1 MKKITLLF
9 AFAVMTMATQAQ
21 EIVERPV
28 GAAQTGLISTKGND
42 GTGVYLADH
51 FVIEE
56 DVTLGNLDVM
66 GFGSVDVETGG
77 FLSFSDNVTGF
88 NVYVFEDDNGTPAGD
103 PESGGE
109 VFKLEDISDANFTLV
124 TEDENDPNA
133 VKGDFVEIDLTAA
146 NGGTEI
152 VLEAGEYWI
161 SAFPSVSTAPSADG
175 RWNWLESDAPTEN
188 ESKLIDPAN
197 LFGAGATSWLDIS
210 LLLEP
215 GETWN
220 ATSWILRDETALS
233 VAGNF
238 DLAEMVS
245 VYPNPTSDFVE
256 LNLPSDIEVN
266 SVQLFD
272 LLGKKIDVTLNNNKI
287 DLSSYAEGVYMLNIE
302 TNQGKLTK
310 KIIKK

>member
-9 AFAVMTMATQAQ
+9 VFAVMSMATQAQ
-21 EIVERPV
+21 EIIERPV
-28 GAAQTGLISTKGND
+28 GVSQTGLISTNGND

-66 GFGSVDVETGG
+66 GFGSLDIETGG
-77 FLSFSDNVTGF
+77 LLSFESNVTGF
-88 NVYVFEDDNGTPAGD
+88 NVYVFEDDNGVPAGD

-124 TEDENDPNA
+124 TEDENDPDA

-152 VLEAGEYWI
+152 VLEAGSYWI
-161 SAFPSVSTAPSADG
+161 SAFPSVSTPPAGDG
-175 RWNWLESDAPTEN
+175 RWNWLESDATTEH
-188 ESKLIDPAN
+188 EAKLIDPAN
-197 LFGAGATSWLDIS
+197 LFGEGATSWLDVS
-210 LLLEP
+210 LLIGEP
-215 GETWN
+215 WN
-220 ATSWILRDETALS
+220 AQAWILRDETALA

-245 VYPNPTSDFVE
+245 VYPNPTSDFVQ

-272 LLGKKIDVTLNNNKI
+272 LLGKKIDVALNNNQI
-287 DLSSYAEGVYMLNIE
+287 DLSSYADGVYMLNIE